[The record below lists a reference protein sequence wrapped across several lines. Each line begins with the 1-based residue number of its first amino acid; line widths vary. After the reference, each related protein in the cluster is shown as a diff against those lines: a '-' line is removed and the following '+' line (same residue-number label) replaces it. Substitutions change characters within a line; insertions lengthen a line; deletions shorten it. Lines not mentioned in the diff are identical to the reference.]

1 MPKSALNPRYTFD
14 DFVVSDSNRDAH
26 TAATAMVS
34 NPSVLQNPL
43 FIFGGVATGK
53 THLLHAIGNA
63 VKPRGL
69 RVFYRTCEQFTAA
82 IIRAYSTNRAEQFRT
97 GLEDI
102 DVLLLDDVDFIAG
115 RERTQQ
121 VLLDIFTTL
130 NRLSRRVVV
139 SSNSQPAE
147 LKGMG
152 DNIIHWFEQGTVA
165 CINAADKTLTAEIL
179 QRRKRKCG
187 IELRDDVA
195 ALLTSGCTTV
205 RKLDG
210 KLTRLRAECTLMQEK
225 PNLTTVRRVLRS
237 Q

>member
-63 VKPRGL
+63 VKPQRL
-69 RVFYRTCEQFTAA
+69 RTIYRTCEQFTAA

-102 DVLLLDDVDFIAG
+102 DVLLLDDIDFLAG

-121 VLLDIFTTL
+121 VFLYIFKTL
-130 NRLSRRVVV
+130 SRLSRQVVV
-139 SSNSQPAE
+139 SSNRQPTE
-147 LKGMG
+147 LEGM
-152 DNIIHWFEQGTVA
+152 DSNLIRWFEQGTVA
-165 CINAADKTLTAEIL
+165 CINAADKPLTTHVL
-179 QRRKRKCG
+179 QRRKWNCG

-210 KLTRLRAECTLMQEK
+210 KLARLRAECTLVHEK

-237 Q
+237 R

>member
-102 DVLLLDDVDFIAG
+102 DVLLLDDIDFLAG

-121 VLLDIFTTL
+121 VFLYIFKTL
-130 NRLSRRVVV
+130 SRLSRQVVV
-139 SSNSQPAE
+139 SSNCQPAVLE
-147 LKGMG
+147 GM
-152 DNIIHWFEQGTVA
+152 DKNLIRWFEHGRLT
-165 CINAADKTLTAEIL
+165 CINVADKTLTAEVL

-210 KLTRLRAECTLMQEK
+210 KLTRLRAECTLMHEK